1 MGDIIAYR
9 HGLLLGFLFPPADIN
24 NVTAVRYSSEKYHK
38 STDIH
43 FNDILDLKVLSSPT
57 STNIN
62 YTATQFISSTAIWSE
77 YASLNGAIKDESD
90 PALIANADGRLQAF
104 VVAFCDIADKS
115 VICFNLF

>member
-1 MGDIIAYR
+1 MSCSAYAVLCLS
-9 HGLLLGFLFPPADIN
+9 LLLGFLFLPADIN

-77 YASLNGAIKDESD
+77 YVNGAIKDESD
-90 PALIANADGRLQAF
+90 PALIANADGRL
-104 VVAFCDIADKS
+104 
-115 VICFNLF
+115 